1 MHGSHALRGLRS
13 IAAPI
18 APRPAGSLL
27 RRGVKTQALEMA
39 ALAAVAGTGALAAL
53 LSWLDVRRKTAAP
66 ELVFQ
71 QTSFNQ
77 AILDKCPIL
86 RLPYTPRRAARHR
99 PSPGGPCR
107 AAAAAARP
115 QQAARAHRTAAAR
128 RSPADAASPASL
140 AAAGC

>member
-1 MHGSHALRGLRS
+1 M
-13 IAAPI
+13 
-18 APRPAGSLL
+18 
-27 RRGVKTQALEMA
+27 QMA

-71 QTSFNQ
+71 QTSFNR

-86 RLPYTPRRAARHR
+86 HTPYTPRRAASPR
-99 PSPGGPCR
+99 PSTSARPSAGPC
-107 AAAAAARP
+107 
-115 QQAARAHRTAAAR
+115 QAQHTA
-128 RSPADAASPASL
+128 PAQPPPFL